1 MEKSCPHSYSITVFF
16 DFSVINRQQEYFM
29 LRNMMML
36 LFAILLGYATV
47 GFAGDY
53 VLDASTMGVG
63 ATAGENLVVKEGCL
77 DPSKTSCTEKYKW
90 FTATSAIKIGN
101 LQVLGELKGDIEVII
116 TIDAGDDPK
125 AIKLLT
131 PDNKGLTMTFKGENT
146 DFNYSFLPNGVGE
159 GGYKA
164 AVGDGWSD
172 TLPGWQTSNTFNEVK
187 ITVQGG
193 SAIVYT
199 NGLPLGDSY
208 SFGGRITLNSEQV
221 FNRISFEGIT
231 ANDRIADIKVRGI
244 QGSTTCNSTPTT
256 PSTPTSSGDCTAD
269 YNSNGSLHVPCVRV
283 PGAFGKTELYDV
295 WMQQKF
301 PSYSFELDLNRVTA
315 K

>member
-1 MEKSCPHSYSITVFF
+1 MEKSCPHDYSITVFF
-16 DFSVINRQQEYFM
+16 DFFVINRQQEYFM

-36 LFAILLGYATV
+36 LFAILLGYATA

-77 DPSKTSCTEKYKW
+77 DPSKTTCTEKVKW
-90 FTATSAIKIGN
+90 LSAISPTKVGN
-101 LQVLGELKGDIEVII
+101 IQILGQLTGDFEIII
-116 TIDAGDDPK
+116 TADFIGQAK
-125 AIKLLT
+125 AVKILT
-131 PDNKGLTMTFKGENT
+131 ADNKGF
-146 DFNYSFLPNGVGE
+146 SFEFIHESGFGLSPNGIGT
-159 GGYKA
+159 GG
-164 AVGDGWSD
+164 GCCNIPGWSS
-172 TLPGWQTSNTFNEVK
+172 GYSFNEVK
-187 ITVQGG
+187 IVTQQGI
-193 SAIVYT
+193 AKVYINGQT
-199 NGLPLGDSY
+199 NEDYPVTFDKNTIFSKV
-208 SFGGRITLNSEQV
+208 SI
-221 FNRISFEGIT
+221 EGIKSD
-231 ANDRIADIKVRGI
+231 DRLSDVKVRGI

-269 YNSNGSLHVPCVRV
+269 YTATGSLHVPCVRV

-301 PSYSFELDLNRVTA
+301 PSFSFELDMNRVTV